1 MIHWLYG
8 FEVRLVNLVLIV
20 FFLLLSD
27 VGAKNQGMVILML
40 GDSLTAGYGLP
51 RNLSVPKVLEKKLQG
66 DFPGLKIING
76 GVSGDTSAGGLS
88 RFDWLTNTRIDLIII
103 ELGAN
108 DGLRGLKPRVTFSNL
123 DQILVKSK
131 ALGLK
136 VLLTGMKAPPNFG
149 PDYGEEFHRIY
160 FDLCIKKS
168 KCL

>member
-8 FEVRLVNLVLIV
+8 FEIRLVNLVLIV

-51 RNLSVPKVLEKKLQG
+51 RYLSVPKVLEKKLQG

-131 ALGLK
+131 AL
-136 VLLTGMKAPPNFG
+136 
-149 PDYGEEFHRIY
+149 
-160 FDLCIKKS
+160 
-168 KCL
+168 CL